1 MPYYITKEH
10 PQCKSGWAV
19 VKRNY
24 EIIACHQTKIKAIT
38 QMIAISRAEN
48 IEPGGTHPKD
58 AK

>member
-24 EIIACHQTKIKAIT
+24 EIIACHKTKIKAIT
-38 QMIAISRAEN
+38 QMVAISRAEN